1 MHWEKWEKMSHA
13 KIRGGLG
20 FRDFS
25 SFNQALVAKQGWRL
39 IQNPDSLVAKVLK
52 AKYYK
57 QTDFLKAKIGS
68 NPSYIW
74 RSIVWGRHVLQKW
87 IR

>member
-1 MHWEKWEKMSHA
+1 MLRVE
-13 KIRGGLG
+13 GG
-20 FRDFS
+20 FRGFS

-39 IQNPDSLVAKVLK
+39 IHNPDSFVAKVLK

-57 QTDFLKAKIGS
+57 QTDFLNARIGS

-74 RSIVWGRHVLQKW
+74 RSIVWGRQVL
-87 IR
+87 